1 MIAGAA
7 VSNAR
12 DIASM
17 GDAFDTVCTASTAA
31 GAGAGAGAGGGDVV
45 IDVDTR
51 FDDVLLDR
59 EKTPMSARAA
69 K

>member
-17 GDAFDTVCTASTAA
+17 GDAFDTVCTASTA
-31 GAGAGAGAGGGDVV
+31 AGAGAGAGGGDVV

>member
-1 MIAGAA
+1 
-7 VSNAR
+7 
-12 DIASM
+12 M
-17 GDAFDTVCTASTAA
+17 GDAFDTVCTASTA
-31 GAGAGAGAGGGDVV
+31 AGAGAGAGGGDVV

>member
-31 GAGAGAGAGGGDVV
+31 GAGAGAGGGDVF